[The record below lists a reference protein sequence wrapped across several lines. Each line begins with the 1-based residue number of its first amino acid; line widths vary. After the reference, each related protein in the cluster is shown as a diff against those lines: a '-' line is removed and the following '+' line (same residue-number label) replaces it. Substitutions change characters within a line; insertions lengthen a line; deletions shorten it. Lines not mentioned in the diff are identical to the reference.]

1 MQKKIASMVDRSENM
16 EKNKIFENILME
28 IFMPIYSL
36 RINSRGPSQYYNIKE
51 ECQPGDFV
59 LIEQDRGEIMA
70 RVETGPISFL
80 PGTSPENLP
89 GINRIAT
96 EKDME
101 IHRENEII
109 YNEAKAFCKKCIKER
124 QLDMKLVDVDVF
136 FDRSKFIF
144 YFTAPSR
151 IDFRE
156 LVKDLVR
163 TYRARI
169 ELRQIGVRHDTQRL
183 GAIGNC
189 GRVCCCRG
197 HLRKFA
203 PVTIKM
209 AKEQNLFL
217 NPSKISGICG
227 RLLCCLSYEQENY
240 ENFHRIA
247 PRCNKRYHT
256 DRGIYKIQR
265 ANMFTNSVLLLTEKN
280 EEVEMSMEDWKNIHP
295 VKIKND
301 YSGNEDG
308 NQGMTDLDEEME
320 DLNELEME

>member
-1 MQKKIASMVDRSENM
+1 
-16 EKNKIFENILME
+16 
-28 IFMPIYSL
+28 MPVFGL
-36 RINSRGPSQYYNIKE
+36 RINSRGPSQYHRIDE
-51 ECQPGDFV
+51 ECHIGDFA

-70 RVETGPISFL
+70 RVDSGPINFL
-80 PGTSPENLP
+80 PGVDDGDLP
-89 GINRIAT
+89 GIVRLAN

-101 IHRENEII
+101 THKSNEAI
-109 YNEAKAFCKKCIKER
+109 YKEAKAFCKQRIKER
-124 QLDMKLVDVDVF
+124 KLEMKLVDVDVY

-144 YFTAPSR
+144 YFTAPGR

-163 TYRARI
+163 NYRARI

-247 PRCNKRYHT
+247 PRSNKRFKT
-256 DRGIYKIQR
+256 GSGVYKVLR
-265 ANMFTNSVLLLTEKN
+265 SNMFSNSVTLLNEKN
-280 EEVEMSMEDWKNIHP
+280 EEVEMSMEEWRNLRP
-295 VKIKND
+295 SRIKND
-301 YSGNEDG
+301 PDVK
-308 NQGMTDLDEEME
+308 DEESQEYLDKDEDLE
-320 DLNELEME
+320 DLNNLEKE